1 MKLRNP
7 NLAARFIGLMLLALI
22 VSQALTLSIFWDERA
37 GALREVAKSD
47 FLSRTSS
54 LASLLDRMPVDER
67 QMTLQVSSTAY
78 ERFWLFPAS
87 PSQPSEWWK
96 FARRHLLE
104 PLSHGKP
111 QGTLSIQFRSE
122 DEVPPATIDATAA
135 WSVPGEAL
143 WPSPRTARFIYL
155 PQLNVMGVATP
166 LKNGTWLHAAYAKPV
181 TDSPFSR
188 RALVSLGITALA
200 LTLIAVLIARGISQ
214 PLRDLALAAQ
224 RLGRGHSGTELRE
237 HGPEDIRRTAK
248 AFNQM
253 QRRIQRFVDDRTRML
268 AAVGHDLRTPLT
280 SLRLR
285 IEFIQDPEVQR
296 KMLATLD
303 EITAI
308 TEAAI
313 GYGRDNAVTEP
324 TRTMDIGT
332 LVESLCE
339 DLVTLGMAVS
349 FSCNSK
355 VILECRPDALRR
367 AIRNLIENAVRYGE
381 CADVRVYS
389 ADKHVHISVTDR
401 GNGIPDSELE
411 AVFTPFYRLEHSRN
425 RNTGGVGLGLSIV
438 RSIARQHG
446 GEITLTNHNG
456 GLEAIISLPEN

>member
-1 MKLRNP
+1 MKLWNP
-7 NLAARFIGLMLLALI
+7 NLAARFIGLILLALI
-22 VSQALTLSIFWDERA
+22 ISQALTLSIFWDERA
-37 GALREVAKSD
+37 SALREVAKSD
-47 FLSRTSS
+47 FLSRTAS
-54 LASLLDRMPVDER
+54 LASLLDRMPLDER

-78 ERFWLFPAS
+78 ERFWLFPSS
-87 PSQPSEWWK
+87 PSKPSEWWR

-104 PLSHGKP
+104 PLSHGQP
-111 QGTLSIQFRSE
+111 QAKSPVQFRSE
-122 DEVPPATIDATAA
+122 EEVPPATIDATAA
-135 WSVPGEAL
+135 WSTPGEPL
-143 WPSPRTARFIYL
+143 WPSNRTASFIYL
-155 PQLNVMGVATP
+155 PQLNVMGLATP
-166 LKNGTWLHAAYAKPV
+166 LNDGTWLHAAYAKPV

-200 LTLIAVLIARGISQ
+200 LTLIAVLIARGISR
-214 PLRDLALAAQ
+214 PLRDLAHAAQ
-224 RLGRGHSGTELRE
+224 RLGRGHGGTELQE
-237 HGPEDIRRTAK
+237 NGPEDVRRTAQ

-285 IEFIQDPEVQR
+285 VEFIQDPVTQR

-339 DLVTLGMAVS
+339 DLVTLGMNVA
-349 FSCNSK
+349 FYCDSK

-367 AIRNLIENAVRYGE
+367 AIRNLIENAARYGE
-381 CADVRVYS
+381 SANVRVYR
-389 ADKHVHISVTDR
+389 ADKHVRISVLDQ
-401 GNGIPDSELE
+401 GSGIPDSELE

-446 GEITLTNHNG
+446 GEVTLINHTK

>member
-1 MKLRNP
+1 
-7 NLAARFIGLMLLALI
+7 
-22 VSQALTLSIFWDERA
+22 
-37 GALREVAKSD
+37 
-47 FLSRTSS
+47 
-54 LASLLDRMPVDER
+54 
-67 QMTLQVSSTAY
+67 
-78 ERFWLFPAS
+78 
-87 PSQPSEWWK
+87 
-96 FARRHLLE
+96 
-104 PLSHGKP
+104 
-111 QGTLSIQFRSE
+111 
-122 DEVPPATIDATAA
+122 
-135 WSVPGEAL
+135 
-143 WPSPRTARFIYL
+143 
-155 PQLNVMGVATP
+155 
-166 LKNGTWLHAAYAKPV
+166 
-181 TDSPFSR
+181 
-188 RALVSLGITALA
+188 
-200 LTLIAVLIARGISQ
+200 
-214 PLRDLALAAQ
+214 
-224 RLGRGHSGTELRE
+224 
-237 HGPEDIRRTAK
+237 
-248 AFNQM
+248 M

-285 IEFIQDPEVQR
+285 VEFIQDPEVQR

-446 GEITLTNHNG
+446 GEITLINHNG